1 MSVIFPG
8 NYVTHLNAYNNQG
21 VLSIPGIEFYRL
33 VGAAVIPATT
43 AASVQT
49 LTLKVLSPD
58 MRGDDKP
65 RADKNLV
72 IPTGAAIYRTAISTV
87 NLSAQGASD
96 TLTVTGVSPAA
107 VLTAANNLFPAAGAT
122 TTFNGLGDAGG
133 TASITRLA
141 SDTTVTA
148 VTGASGLT
156 VVEPKS
162 GAEGESQSA
171 VIVEVCFFMDGGAPD
186 AGDVHLPYKVAAGA

>member
-8 NYVTHLNAYNNQG
+8 NYVSHLNAYRNQG
-21 VLSIPGIEFYRL
+21 VLALPGIEFYRM
-33 VGAAVIPATT
+33 VGAAVIPAST
-43 AASVQT
+43 ANSAQT

-72 IPTGAAIYRTAISTV
+72 IPTGAAIYRTAVSVV
-87 NLSAQGASD
+87 NLKSQGASD
-96 TLTVTGVSPAA
+96 TITVTGVSPAA
-107 VLTAANNLFPAAGAT
+107 VLTASSTEFPAAGAT

-133 TASITRLA
+133 SASITRLA

-148 VTGASGLT
+148 VTAANGLT

-171 VIVEVCFFMDGGAPD
+171 VIVEVCFFLDGAAPD
-186 AGDVHLPYKVAAGA
+186 AGDVHLPFKVVAGA

>member
-96 TLTVTGVSPAA
+96 TLTVTGISPAA
-107 VLTAANNLFPAAGAT
+107 VLTASSNLFPAAGAT
-122 TTFNGLGDAGG
+122 TVFNGLGDAGG
-133 TASITRLA
+133 SASITRLA
-141 SDTTVTA
+141 SDTAVTA

-171 VIVEVCFFMDGGAPD
+171 VIVEVCFFMDGSAPD
-186 AGDVHLPYKVAAGA
+186 AGDVHLPYKVDAGA